1 MTNSNVEPQRTQR
14 TQRDAEELLV
24 EKGEGIVTLTLN
36 RPEVL
41 NSLTMSMMGGLTKAL
56 KDAEKDKAV
65 RCVILT
71 AAGRAFCA
79 GADLGDLRKRQ
90 SVKAFSLGDELRNH
104 FNPLVLQIRRME
116 KPVVGAVNG
125 LAAGAGASLIL
136 SCDVKVCS
144 EDAKFI
150 NAFSRVGLVPDSGMT
165 YYLPRFLGLS
175 LALEHAWLAKPIT
188 AQQALHFGW
197 VNRLATGADVRHQAR
212 ELALELCRQPPLA
225 LALTKR
231 ALNRALDSG
240 LEAQLEYEA
249 QLQEILGQTKDH
261 AEGVAAFLE
270 KRAPV
275 FKGE

>member
-1 MTNSNVEPQRTQR
+1 MTEAVAKSPEFLVDS
-14 TQRDAEELLV
+14 RD
-24 EKGEGIVTLTLN
+24 GIVTLTLN
-36 RPEVL
+36 RPDAL
-41 NSLTMSMMGGLTKAL
+41 NSLTMAMMAGLTKAL
-56 KDAEKDKAV
+56 KNAEKDKAV
-65 RCVILT
+65 RCVVLT

-79 GADLGDLRKRQ
+79 GADLGDLKKRQ
-90 SVKAFSLGDELRNH
+90 SVRQFSLGDELRDH
-104 FNPLVLQIRRME
+104 FNPLILQIRKME

-136 SCDVKVCS
+136 SCDVKVCA

-150 NAFSRVGLVPDSGMT
+150 NAFSKVGLVPDSGMT
-165 YYLPRFLGLS
+165 WYLPRYLGLS

-197 VNRLATGADVRHQAR
+197 VNRLVPAPDALKTAQALAA
-212 ELALELCRQPPLA
+212 ELAQMPPLS

-231 ALNRALDSG
+231 ALNRS
-240 LEAQLEYEA
+240 LENDLEGQMEYEA
-249 QLQEILGQTKDH
+249 QLQEILGKTLDH

-270 KRAPV
+270 KRKPV

>member
-1 MTNSNVEPQRTQR
+1 MSETTTAAP
-14 TQRDAEELLV
+14 ELLKTADGGV
-24 EKGEGIVTLTLN
+24 TTLTLN
-36 RPEVL
+36 RPDVL
-41 NSLTMSMMGGLTKAL
+41 NSLTMNMMSGLSNAL

-79 GADLGDLRKRQ
+79 GADLGDLKKRQ
-90 SVKAFSLGDELRNH
+90 SVKAFSLGDELRDH
-104 FNPLVLQIRRME
+104 FNPLILQIRKME

-150 NAFSRVGLVPDSGMT
+150 NAFSKVGLVPDSGMT
-165 YYLPRFLGLS
+165 WFLPRCMGLS

-197 VNRLATGADVRHQAR
+197 VNRLAPAAQVLEKAKAMAA
-212 ELALELCRQPPLA
+212 ELAQMPPLS

-231 ALNRALDSG
+231 ALNKALESG
-240 LEAQLEYEA
+240 FEEQMEYEA
-249 QLQEILGQTKDH
+249 QLQEILGRTKDH
-261 AEGVAAFLE
+261 AEGVSAFLE
-270 KRAPV
+270 KRKPV